1 MIKRDISQIIKKAIK
16 EYPVVLLTGPRQ
28 SGKTTLVRKF
38 FSQYA
43 YTNLEDL
50 ETRSFAENDPKGFLG
65 QFQNGA
71 IIDEVQRAPNLLSQ
85 IQVMVDN
92 KKKNGQFILTGS
104 QNFLLLEK
112 ASQSLAGRV
121 AIFNLLPFSMAELK
135 NAGVKLSGSEAA
147 EFMFKGFYPK
157 LYDQNID
164 ISRYYANYIQTYVE
178 RDIRLIKNISN
189 LNAFKRFLDLCA
201 GRSGQILNY
210 SSLAVDAGVNQAT
223 AKDWISLLETSFII
237 FLLRPHHRNFNKR
250 IVKMPKLYFYDTG
263 LACSLLGIASAFE
276 LNDHYL
282 KGGLFESFIISE
294 FMKARFNA
302 GLAPNAFYW
311 RDKTG
316 HEVDLLLENGGKI
329 IPVEIKSGQ
338 TIADD
343 FFDGLKYYN
352 KLAGSSPENSFV
364 IYAGQ
369 QVQKRSSGNITPWSN
384 LSKIINN
391 NKLV

>member
-92 KKKNGQFILTGS
+92 KKKKGQFILTGS

-263 LACSLLGIASAFE
+263 LVCSLLGIASAVE

-282 KGGLFESFIISE
+282 KGGLFETFIISE
-294 FMKARFNA
+294 FMKTRFNA

-369 QVQKRSSGNITPWSN
+369 QEQKRSSGNITPWSSI
-384 LSKIINN
+384 SKIINN
-391 NKLV
+391 KLV